1 MPTEKSDATDLGS
14 YLDST
19 EFTKCRTLGH
29 GFMPMHKGWLTE
41 NTDAGTVYVRRML
54 CNPEPP
60 FDGCGSKRFDYYN
73 ARSLDFTH
81 HKYDYAP
88 GYLVD
93 GFTVP
98 RRDANRH
105 GLEKFIAEQRAA
117 ERAAA
122 SKAKPPR
129 RAPRRKPGT
138 AARNH
143 LRAM

>member
-14 YLDST
+14 YLAGT
-19 EFTKCRTLGH
+19 EYIECRTVGH
-29 GFMPMHKGWLTE
+29 KFLPMHKGWLTE
-41 NTDAGTVYVRRML
+41 TTDAGAVYVKRML

-60 FDGCGSKRFDYYN
+60 FNGCGSKRFSYYS
-73 ARSLDFTH
+73 ARSLEFTH
-81 HKYDYAP
+81 HEYDYAS
-88 GYLVD
+88 GYLVS
-93 GFTVP
+93 GFAVP
-98 RRDANRH
+98 RRDANRYD
-105 GLEKFIAEQRAA
+105 LEKFIAEQRAA